1 MKNRMFQIV
10 LILAFLLFIASISV
24 STQNKQN
31 NQTRYSKQHPKRY
44 NYMKDHLNQ
53 TEANLLQCLKND
65 NVSIT
70 TAAVQTIRV
79 LEEIF
84 PSESFN
90 AYLDPLIAI
99 VQNENADTQLRLL
112 SAIALDKLH
121 SDKGDMV
128 IYMVAKNTTNES
140 VKILSQSLAIE
151 SFKVDDWN
159 RYPVISQKN

>member
-1 MKNRMFQIV
+1 MKNRMFSIK
-10 LILAFLLFIASISV
+10 LMLALLLFFASV
-24 STQNKQN
+24 SITAQNNHN

-53 TEANLLQCLKND
+53 TEANLLQSLKSD
-65 NVSIT
+65 NISINT
-70 TAAVQTIRV
+70 SAVQTIRA

-84 PSESFN
+84 PSESFS

-99 VQNENADTQLRLL
+99 VQDEKADTQLRLL